1 MKTFQIT
8 NITKNK
14 VVLTRTFNDADEA
27 FGKYVSALML
37 AGIVPMRDDSYK
49 STGDD
54 TWVLSNGWN
63 FKVELVV
70 D

>member
-8 NITKNK
+8 NTTKNK
-14 VVLTRTFNDADEA
+14 VVLTKQFNDAAEA
-27 FGKYVSALML
+27 FGKYVSCLML

-49 STGDD
+49 ATGDD

-63 FKVELVV
+63 FKVEEVA
-70 D
+70 